1 MAKKPRS
8 YGWSPEQMARINARR
23 QTKGKDLYIDK
34 KMGGEDYMNR
44 YESESGK
51 YGAKSGQRKPAFPSE
66 RPSGLDKYR
75 GQKSVRER
83 MEESK
88 AGFSERF
95 APKGTLGDTMKTNSE
110 IGKIKRKPGMGIS
123 TPALQSSYSRFTA

>member
-1 MAKKPRS
+1 MAKKPRN

-23 QTKGKDLYIDK
+23 EARGADLYIDK
-34 KMGGEDYMNR
+34 KMGGLDYMNR

-51 YGAKSGQRKPAFPSE
+51 YGAESVQAKQARPSE

-75 GQKSVRER
+75 GQKSVREK

-95 APKGTLGDTMKTNSE
+95 APKGTLADTMKTQSE

-123 TPALQSSYSRFTA
+123 TPTLQSSFSRFIA

>member
-23 QTKGKDLYIDK
+23 EARGADLYIDED
-34 KMGGEDYMNR
+34 MGDVDYMKR

-51 YGAKSGQRKPAFPSE
+51 YGAKATQRKPAFPSE

-75 GQKSVRER
+75 GQKSLSER

-95 APKGTLGDTMKTNSE
+95 APKGALGDTMKTNSE